1 MGKATRTYVIRA
13 HLVDHCLQ
21 IYVDLIFLGKIKYLS
36 IKMFTDKNQV
46 CKSRYWSATS
56 STDFRQE
63 KE

>member
-46 CKSRYWSATS
+46 CKSRY
-56 STDFRQE
+56 
-63 KE
+63 